1 MKADLFLLEFIVLK
15 NAINEI
21 ERDIAILEEQ
31 RQLRLQIG
39 RQLTFDFHMGRL
51 AGMTRQCAADAPYGD

>member
-31 RQLRLQIG
+31 RQLRRHIQIG
-39 RQLTFDFHMGRL
+39 GQLTFDFHRAL
-51 AGMTRQCAADAPYGD
+51 AALPE

>member
-1 MKADLFLLEFIVLK
+1 MWKAFIMKADLFLLEFIVLK

-31 RQLRLQIG
+31 RQLRPHVQIG
-39 RQLTFDFHMGRL
+39 GQLTFDFHKTL
-51 AGMTRQCAADAPYGD
+51 AALPE